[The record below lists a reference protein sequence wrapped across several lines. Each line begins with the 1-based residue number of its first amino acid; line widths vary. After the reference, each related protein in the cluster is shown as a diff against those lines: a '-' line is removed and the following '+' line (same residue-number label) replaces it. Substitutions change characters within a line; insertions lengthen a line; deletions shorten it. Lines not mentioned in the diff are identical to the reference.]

1 MERLSVFGSVL
12 LVLGVLVA
20 CKGSENKATPVAS
33 ASAVVETKPTE
44 LTFVAS
50 VPKPGT
56 KLEQAMKTAFKF
68 TYAGTVSREE
78 TETEATID
86 VQASDEFRVTKAAI
100 DVKKLTTT
108 KQDGT
113 EAEKRTVSPI
123 AGSRYV
129 VSRTD
134 DGTVSALSSS
144 GLPVAA
150 TMLTAIKENF
160 GDVVD
165 RDKSRAFLPKRP
177 VKIGEKLIPA
187 ADVVLAIIGQKDDGT
202 ATVDGVE
209 FILQSG
215 TSDKA
220 IFNVSMTFTIK
231 ADPKLRMRAKLEGT
245 IDVRPKDAMITSVSL
260 KGPLTLL
267 DPGGN
272 EKGTGDL
279 SFTGTETSL

>member
-1 MERLSVFGSVL
+1 
-12 LVLGVLVA
+12 
-20 CKGSENKATPVAS
+20 
-33 ASAVVETKPTE
+33 
-44 LTFVAS
+44 
-50 VPKPGT
+50 
-56 KLEQAMKTAFKF
+56 MKTSFKF
-68 TYAGTVSREE
+68 TYEGTVSREE
-78 TETEATID
+78 TETDAAID

-113 EAEKRTVSPI
+113 EHEKRTVSPI
-123 AGSRYV
+123 AGSRYT

-134 DGTVSALSSS
+134 DGKVTALDSS
-144 GLPVAA
+144 GSPVAA
-150 TMLTAIKENF
+150 TMLAAIKENF

-165 RDKSRAFLPKRP
+165 RDKTRAFLPKRP
-177 VKIGEKLIPA
+177 VKIGEKLIPS

-215 TSDKA
+215 TKDTST
-220 IFNVSMTFTIK
+220 FNVSMTFTLK

-245 IDVRPKDAMITSVSL
+245 IDIRPKDAMVTAVTL

-279 SFTGTETSL
+279 SFTGTETTL